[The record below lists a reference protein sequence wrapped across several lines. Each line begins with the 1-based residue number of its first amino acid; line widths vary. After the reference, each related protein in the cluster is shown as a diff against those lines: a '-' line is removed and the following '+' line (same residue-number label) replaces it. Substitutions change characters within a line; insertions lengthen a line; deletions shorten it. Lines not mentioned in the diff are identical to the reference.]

1 MNDRLCEKGDFSQF
15 EQSQSQSQPPSLSL
29 FFSAFEIYVEKKS
42 LETTF
47 LLSFRLVPIPSI
59 YILYPFHPFA
69 IVLRLRCALNDLVET
84 IHANYSQE

>member
-1 MNDRLCEKGDFSQF
+1 MIDYVRKVTFHNSSNRNRNRNR
-15 EQSQSQSQPPSLSL
+15 PLSL